1 MRSGREGNPS
11 IFSWGTLFLSRPML
25 GKEIK
30 TENFLSK

>member
-11 IFSWGTLFLSRPML
+11 VFSWWILFLSRPML

-30 TENFLSK
+30 TENSLSK